1 MGRKVQPKRESRADM
16 VADYL
21 QAAMVRFIVFLFWG
35 SVVIHWAEM
44 CAGVSGGCKEK
55 GGRVGGERVTKGW
68 LLTRVAFFAN
78 R

>member
-1 MGRKVQPKRESRADM
+1 M

-21 QAAMVRFIVFLFWG
+21 QVTLVRFIILLFGG
-35 SVVIHWAEM
+35 SVVIHRAGL

-55 GGRVGGERVTKGW
+55 GGQVGGERVTKGW